1 MTVSSIYKIR
11 VYVRIEIYTNRLTA
25 KSGVQL
31 HFPPGSLFLL
41 STIRLYRSFLL
52 TGDPGSFISD
62 TISLLLH
69 PTRLKCILPKTN
81 LWRRNIR
88 LTVVFFLLQY
98 EKEFSYILDR
108 LVRGIGTSRVDARKG
123 FYSTLVA
130 LMVTYKSRIPS
141 EKIIELM
148 KKNLQTSGSC
158 SKSVS
163 FRL

>member
-1 MTVSSIYKIR
+1 MLQR
-11 VYVRIEIYTNRLTA
+11 
-25 KSGVQL
+25 
-31 HFPPGSLFLL
+31 
-41 STIRLYRSFLL
+41 
-52 TGDPGSFISD
+52 
-62 TISLLLH
+62 
-69 PTRLKCILPKTN
+69 
-81 LWRRNIR
+81 
-88 LTVVFFLLQY
+88 FFLLQY

-163 FRL
+163 IKIIKLRYFTGETVDFGDFEVKFLNMENYQENILAYRPGILRF